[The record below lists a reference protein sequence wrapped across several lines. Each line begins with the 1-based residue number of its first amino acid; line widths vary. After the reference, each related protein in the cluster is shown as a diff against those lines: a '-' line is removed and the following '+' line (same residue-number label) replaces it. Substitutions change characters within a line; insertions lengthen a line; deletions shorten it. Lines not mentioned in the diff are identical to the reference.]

1 MTKEQFLSGIP
12 FTIGKP
18 TYKGTSTYY
27 CNNHGESISRQYRSS
42 INESVVLD
50 DYECNISK
58 ITKNSFTGITF
69 VMNKKIVVRC
79 KFVDLIE
86 FEDQGPQ
93 YDGAGFSIEDRED
106 DDEELTHHCDDPCCN
121 CSI

>member
-1 MTKEQFLSGIP
+1 MCTP

-50 DYECNISK
+50 DYECNV
-58 ITKNSFTGITF
+58 TKTGRVGFEGFTY
-69 VMNKKIVVRC
+69 VMGKKVVVKVR
-79 KFVDLIE
+79 FSDLVE
-86 FEDQGPQ
+86 FK
-93 YDGAGFSIEDRED
+93 
-106 DDEELTHHCDDPCCN
+106 EEA
-121 CSI
+121 